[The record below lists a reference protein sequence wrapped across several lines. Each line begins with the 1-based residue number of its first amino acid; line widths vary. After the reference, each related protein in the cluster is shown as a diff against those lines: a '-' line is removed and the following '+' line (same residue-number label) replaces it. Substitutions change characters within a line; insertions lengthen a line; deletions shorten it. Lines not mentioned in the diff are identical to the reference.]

1 MKKIILLLFS
11 ILSLGIQAQVN
22 LVPAPQ
28 KVTVGT
34 GEFNLA
40 QGTTIAYSSAALK
53 PAAEYLQVCLQRY
66 AKVNATLVAG
76 KQGDIRLTTK
86 KGIAKDGYQLNVK
99 ANGIDINAANY
110 SGTLSAI
117 ATLNQLLLQNDGK
130 AAIPTV
136 AVTDAP
142 RFNWRGFHLDVSRHF
157 FTVDEVKEIIDLM
170 ALYKLNRFHWHL
182 TDDQGWRI
190 EIKKYPL
197 LTEKGAW
204 RIYNN
209 QDTACMQLAA
219 RDDNPNLLIPKKNT
233 RVENGDT
240 LYGGYY
246 TQDQIRDVVAY
257 AKQRGIEIV
266 PEIDMPG
273 HFLSAIE
280 NYEGLSC
287 FPTIGWGQYFTTPLC
302 PGKQKV
308 LDFCKDIWSEIFK
321 LFPYEYVHVGG
332 DEVRKDTWKECPDCQ
347 KRIKDNHLKN
357 EEELQSWFIHQMEA
371 FINKNG
377 KKMMGWDEILEGG
390 LSKTATVTWW
400 RTWVPDAPSQV
411 TAQGN
416 DVIFCPGSPMYLSQA
431 EEKTSM
437 RSIYEYDK
445 EMLKGMNAKQKQ
457 HVIGVQ
463 GNMWCEYIPT
473 RERVLFQYFPRILAL
488 SELAW
493 TKPELK
499 DYDEFYSRLPKQFA
513 MLHKLNV
520 PFRTPSLDGVY
531 HVNAFTTEGTMAV
544 SCADPLATVRYTTDG
559 SFPNKNS
566 QLYNGPVKVDE
577 TTHFILRTFAPNGQA
592 GEMLKADFLK
602 QGLLEPVK
610 VDASKLTQGLN
621 AAWYNYR
628 GEKCREIHKAP
639 FNGNYAANDVVIP
652 EGVKGNIGLIITG
665 YLRVPEDGVYTF
677 SLMSD
682 DGSWLK
688 IDGNMVVDNDRPQ
701 SPHEEVSQQALKA
714 GLHKIEVRYFDSN
727 GGMLRLWVFDTKGK
741 KMQPAD
747 IYFK

>member
-130 AAIPTV
+130 AAIPAV
-136 AVTDAP
+136 AVSDAP

-457 HVIGVQ
+457 HMIGVQ

-577 TTHFILRTFAPNGQA
+577 TTHFILRTFAPNGLA

-639 FNGNYAANDVVIP
+639 FNGNYPANDVVIP

-727 GGMLRLWVFDTKGK
+727 GGMLRLWVFDTKGQ